1 MVRSYFLWGDTVP
14 ETNSLLHPVNELHFG
29 AYLPGDVTEALEVAS
44 SLAEQRIADI
54 IALPHEER
62 GYDNTV
68 LAMQDAAEE
77 LDLVYTMARHL
88 SNTLGNTWRDA
99 EELASAQITSFT
111 TRLEQDT
118 ELYEAL
124 KHVQQKAAELD
135 LTEAQ
140 KRSLRDEIG
149 NFERNGVNADPQT
162 KERLKAIKASLAE
175 LQTLY
180 GQNLKEAEER
190 AYLPVESVTDLDGVD
205 DEKIDAWKDEAASRG
220 IEGYAVTLDSPSYWA
235 IAVNCKSEKIRR
247 DMHKLM
253 RTLAP
258 ENESVA
264 TEILALRKEMAQLL
278 GRASFAEY
286 VTETRMLKTE
296 QNARNFIDELTQ
308 LCLPG
313 MHRETAELTAFIEKI
328 TGKPYQPNIIDFDS
342 GNDLFYAS
350 QLKKERTG
358 DETINVSE
366 YLPLEQV
373 QEQMFAIFG
382 ELYGATFRSSSQ
394 PVWHEDVKAYDII
407 DEQGNHVS
415 TVWCDWLARKGKRS
429 GAWTKPAYVADRSGG
444 KIDEPHFVFV
454 HASFPRPTKD
464 KPSLLSFNNV
474 ISMFHEFG
482 HVMHSSLSK
491 TELRSQHS
499 CWSKWDFVEAPSQI
513 MENWPWQPEILTKLA
528 KHYKTGESLPP
539 GFLQNMRRERNF
551 RAASKML
558 WMLYLSSV
566 DLYLHSKDYDPQ
578 KDGTPNQAARR
589 IKQQFMPAPVAEYD
603 NSMNTFMHPF
613 AGAYA
618 SGFHGYPF
626 AEVIEADLFSRFEQE
641 GVLNPFTGRSYRDE
655 MLATGNEREHE
666 VSISKF
672 LGRPYNSQ
680 ALLRRMGLV
689 A

>member
-1 MVRSYFLWGDTVP
+1 MS

-29 AYLPGDVTEALEVAS
+29 SYDPNDVPAALAVAS

-54 IALPHEER
+54 AAIPHEER

-77 LDLVYTMARHL
+77 LDLIYTVARHL
-88 SNTLGNTWRDA
+88 SNTLGSEWRDA
-99 EELASAQITSFT
+99 ENLASAQTVSFA

-118 ELYEAL
+118 ELYEAV
-124 KHVQQKAAELD
+124 KHVQQRAPELD

-140 KRSLRDEIG
+140 KRSLKHEIAS
-149 NFERNGVNADPQT
+149 FERNGVNADPQT
-162 KERLKAIKASLAE
+162 KERLKEIKASLAE

-180 GQNLKEAEER
+180 RQNMTEAEEQ
-190 AYLPVESVTDLDGVD
+190 AYLPVQSVADLEGVD
-205 DEKIDAWKDEAASRG
+205 SAKIDTWKDEATSRG
-220 IEGYAVTLDSPSYWA
+220 LEGYAVTLDTPSYWA
-235 IAVNCKSEKIRR
+235 IAVGCKSEKIRR
-247 DMHKLM
+247 SMHKLM

-278 GRASFAEY
+278 GRTSFAEY
-286 VTETRMLKTE
+286 VTETRMVKTE
-296 QNARNFIDELTQ
+296 ENARNFVEELTS

-313 MHRETAELTAFIEKI
+313 MHRETAELTAFIEKT
-328 TGKPYQPNIIDFDS
+328 TGKPYQPDIIDFDS
-342 GNDLFYAS
+342 GNDLFYAD
-350 QLKKERTG
+350 QLKKELTG

-366 YLPLEQV
+366 YFPLEHV
-373 QEQMFAIFG
+373 QEQLFATMG
-382 ELYGATFRSSSQ
+382 TLYGVTFRPSSQ

-407 DEQGNHVS
+407 DEQGNHIS

-429 GAWTKPAYVADRSGG
+429 DAWMKPAYVADRSGG
-444 KIDEPHFVFV
+444 KTDEPHFAFV

-474 ISMFHEFG
+474 ISMWHEFG

-499 CWSKWDFVEAPSQI
+499 SWSKWDFIEAPSQI
-513 MENWPWQPEILTKLA
+513 MENWPWQPEILAGLA

-539 GFLQNMRRERNF
+539 EFLQNMQRERNF
-551 RAASKML
+551 RVASKML

-566 DLYLHSKDYDPQ
+566 DLYLHSKEYDSQ
-578 KDGTPNQAARR
+578 KDGTPNQVARR
-589 IKQQFMPAPVAEYD
+589 IKQRFIPAPVAEYD
-603 NSMNTFMHPF
+603 NSMNTFGHPF

-618 SGFHGYPF
+618 SSVHGYPW
-626 AEVIEADLFSRFEQE
+626 AEAIEADLFSRFKRE
-641 GVLNPFTGRSYRDE
+641 GILNADTGRDYRDE
-655 MLATGNEREHE
+655 LLAQGDEKDPE
-666 VSISKF
+666 VLMKRF
-672 LGRPYNSQ
+672 LGRPFNSK
-680 ALLRRMGLV
+680 ALLERMGL
-689 A
+689 AA